1 MTFGILILLI
11 FLLAAVLMFLRKL
24 PALLALP
31 LMAVAIATLEVAA
44 GRLEFRDLTLG
55 VIADGAI
62 RLADP
67 IVISMFGGMISLLMQ
82 KSGVAESFVK
92 KGAELAGDNPLVVAV
107 VMLAIIATLFTT
119 IGGLGAV
126 IMVGTIVLPIL
137 ASIGVKEHISAGLI
151 LFGISLGGLLNANNW
166 AVYTSVLEMDR
177 GVVSSYAL
185 MLFGLV
191 AVMAV
196 VFLAFELWRSRRLRL
211 KPKAIVRIGAVGVV
225 VVSVAMVMFW
235 FTPAWLALDV
245 PALSRTIGAV
255 AGLLLLGLMV
265 RDAIRTWH
273 RAAAPSVAWY
283 AYLIPVI
290 PLFLILLYD
299 VPYVPAFIGGLLYGV
314 LATFRKGSL
323 NLLTRSAI
331 DGSSSVIPAVVLMI
345 GIGMLLSAIL
355 GPTSSG
361 PGAYWHAQ
369 EDHVMV
375 DGGTQADEA
384 VKVWPV
390 LEDMQPLL
398 RAIVPETFLGYVLVF
413 TLLGPLAL
421 YRGPLNVWGL
431 GYGVGGVLLAT
442 GVAPGAVMGILMSLG
457 IIQGVSDPT
466 NTQNVWIANEV
477 RLDVNVIL
485 WRTIP
490 YSWIVAALGLVVAG
504 IRFVL

>member
-11 FLLAAVLMFLRKL
+11 FAAAAVLMFLRKL

-31 LMAVAIATLEVAA
+31 LMASCIALLEVIA
-44 GRLEFRDLTLG
+44 GRLSFHDLALG
-55 VIADGAI
+55 VVADGSI

-92 KGAELAGDNPLVVAV
+92 KGAELAGDNPLGVAA

-137 ASIGVKEHISAGLI
+137 ASIGVKEYISAGLV

-166 AVYTSVLEMDR
+166 ALYTSVLGLDR
-177 GVVSSYAL
+177 AVVSSYAL
-185 MLFGLV
+185 MLFALV
-191 AVMAV
+191 AVMGV
-196 VFLAFELWRSRRLRL
+196 FFLAVELWRSRVLRL
-211 KPKAIVRIGAVGVV
+211 KRRALIRMALGAVV
-225 VVSVAMVMFW
+225 VVLMAMV
-235 FTPAWLALDV
+235 AIWLAPLGEALDLASLTKGAI
-245 PALSRTIGAV
+245 ALTFAACVAV
-255 AGLLLLGLMV
+255 MV
-265 RDAIRTWH
+265 RHAL
-273 RAAAPSVAWY
+273 RAWKDPAQTQVHLTS
-283 AYLIPVI
+283 YLTPVV
-290 PLFLILLYD
+290 PLVLILVYD
-299 VPYVPAFIGGLLYGV
+299 VPYVPAFIGGLLYGI
-314 LATFRKGSL
+314 LATFRRGSL
-323 NLLTRSAI
+323 NLITRSVI

-355 GPTSSG
+355 GPTASG

-369 EDHVMV
+369 NAAAGSD
-375 DGGTQADEA
+375 QA
-384 VKVWPV
+384 VWPV
-390 LEDMQPLL
+390 LQDMQPLL
-398 RAIVPETFLGYVLVF
+398 RTVVPESFLGYVLVF

-442 GVAPGAVMGILMSLG
+442 GVDPGAVMGILMSMG

-466 NTQNVWIANEV
+466 NTQNVWLANEV
-477 RLDVNVIL
+477 RLDVNVIM
-485 WRTIP
+485 WRTLP
-490 YSWIVAALGLVVAG
+490 YSWIVAALGLVIAG